1 MFSDRL
7 RDICVIATKES
18 IFLRWGIV
26 VDECQQVKLDKEI
39 GPVFPTWHNL
49 RPIMQKFTIAR
60 SPLQSNGLLS
70 LRNIGIIVHNILV
83 EEKGKGK
90 EKQIFEIKKYG
101 NRRKSPWGI
110 KPATVS
116 FPTNFRMRTL

>member
-1 MFSDRL
+1 MFGDRL
-7 RDICVIATKES
+7 WDICVIATKES

-26 VDECQQVKLDKEI
+26 VGECQQVKLDKEI

-49 RPIMQKFTIAR
+49 RPIMQKFTIA
-60 SPLQSNGLLS
+60 SNV
-70 LRNIGIIVHNILV
+70 GIIVHNILV

>member
-7 RDICVIATKES
+7 WDICVIATKES

-26 VDECQQVKLDKEI
+26 VGECQQVKLDKEI

-70 LRNIGIIVHNILV
+70 LRNVGIIVHNILV

-101 NRRKSPWGI
+101 NRSKSPWGI